1 MPGSALGSVDER
13 FAHPLMSL
21 VTASRRATVCS
32 AVDTVGASGA
42 KHTAMPRAVA
52 AATSTVSYPT
62 PVREMTRSR
71 GAWSIAAPSQRRLP
85 AITASA
91 RGRSTSSGPITTA
104 RP

>member
-42 KHTAMPRAVA
+42 KHTATPRAVA
-52 AATSTVSYPT
+52 AATSTVS
-62 PVREMTRSR
+62 
-71 GAWSIAAPSQRRLP
+71 
-85 AITASA
+85 
-91 RGRSTSSGPITTA
+91 
-104 RP
+104 